1 MDQVRYEY
9 FIQSGKQFYYSKA
22 INNEMK
28 IKYVIIIEV
37 KLALTSP
44 LSHFSVV
51 TLFIELDSNKKK
63 LTKK

>member
-9 FIQSGKQFYYSKA
+9 FIQSGKQFYYGKA

-37 KLALTSP
+37 KLALASP

-51 TLFIELDSNKKK
+51 TLLIELDSNNKK